1 VSDERR
7 GSRGDRRRRPC
18 RGRLVREWRLAVAT
32 VSTKDELQIL
42 DVDVSVGQGWLEV
55 EVRTVG
61 QIAEPHVVTNRD
73 QLVVDDVDF
82 AVTVQI
88 ALKCANCQEGVADT
102 RYRLLDSID
111 VSDASTGR
119 HVVQEC

>member
-1 VSDERR
+1 M
-7 GSRGDRRRRPC
+7 
-18 RGRLVREWRLAVAT
+18 
-32 VSTKDELQIL
+32 
-42 DVDVSVGQGWLEV
+42 
-55 EVRTVG
+55 RTVG

-111 VSDASTGR
+111 VSDTSTGC